1 MYKNILIP
9 VDMAHA
15 EKAPEMCRAAKEL
28 AGPEAK
34 ITLINIVLS
43 IPAAAEF
50 AVPQEFFDAAEA
62 EAREELSQIAVDA
75 DIEAEFEIRI
85 GHPANDILA
94 IANENSADLIVIA
107 SHRPDFKDYF
117 IGSTAARVVRHAQC
131 TVLVMR

>member
-1 MYKNILIP
+1 MYKNILVP
-9 VDMAHA
+9 VDMADT

-28 AGPEAK
+28 AASDAR
-34 ITLINIVLS
+34 IILANVVLS

-50 AVPQEFFDAAEA
+50 AVPQEFFEAAEKD
-62 EAREELSQIAVDA
+62 ARETLSQIAVDA
-75 DIEAEFEIRI
+75 GIEADIEVRV
-85 GHPANDILA
+85 GHPANDILS
-94 IANENSADLIVIA
+94 IARENRADLVIIA

>member
-1 MYKNILIP
+1 M
-9 VDMAHA
+9 
-15 EKAPEMCRAAKEL
+15 
-28 AGPEAK
+28 
-34 ITLINIVLS
+34 S
-43 IPAAAEF
+43 
-50 AVPQEFFDAAEA
+50 FFDAAEA